1 MTWSEVGD
9 SLHRLAAVTP
19 IGIGLF
25 RFAFEV
31 AIWPNLLLLLGGVL
45 VAVTIRRRFI
55 SWWVL
60 GAALVMAGIWGFYAT
75 AGDSNWSDIVRPE
88 PFGRM
93 LLGLYVLSGF
103 IASLVAFKK
112 LRS

>member
-9 SLHRLAAVTP
+9 FLHRWAAVTP

-31 AIWPNLLLLLGGVL
+31 VIWPNLLLLLGGVL

-55 SWWVL
+55 LWWVV
-60 GAALVMAGIWGFYAT
+60 GTALLMAGIWGFYAT
-75 AGDSNWSDIVRPE
+75 AGDSNWSDTVRPE
-88 PFGRM
+88 PFGHV
-93 LLGLYVLSGF
+93 LLGLYVLSG

-112 LRS
+112 RQS